1 MKQLVINRTN
11 LYTMG
16 DNEYF
21 SFQYKNSIQ
30 RDINVKLEKNNKY
43 ILEMIAEICELKW
56 KGLNKKQLFELIEK
70 SGCIVLNNDA

>member
-1 MKQLVINRTN
+1 MKQLIINKTKI
-11 LYTMG
+11 YTI
-16 DNEYF
+16 DDTEYF

-56 KGLNKKQLFELIEK
+56 KGLNKKQLVELIEK